1 MDFVGIYYHTYTLFH
16 YCIYYL
22 HTITYYLYTTTT
34 CIILLYL
41 LCLSLVNNL
50 LHYSQQSLSESL
62 VSKKMS
68 LLVSFTEYV
77 KSLSEMSFLFII
89 IIIISITQD
98 EPLVFQKV
106 HIIAPGL
113 TYLVNIVMTVF
124 LQKSQLYKNNLRNK

>member
-1 MDFVGIYYHTYTLFH
+1 MIISIKMRDHLWTLLTTTVTNCMDFVGIYYHTYTLFH

-89 IIIISITQD
+89 IISIT
-98 EPLVFQKV
+98 
-106 HIIAPGL
+106 
-113 TYLVNIVMTVF
+113 
-124 LQKSQLYKNNLRNK
+124 